1 MSDTIVSD
9 TIVDGMDLEKLEAF
23 RKSLKNRP
31 VTLGLEAMGIWEGH
45 SGRCTVHIAP
55 YRFGDQ
61 RIERLTR
68 HYTIAYGG
76 WREVE
81 EAIGFV
87 GPSDRA
93 EAVEMALGALA
104 ACVTTAIAFNAPRH
118 EIKLEGIEIKISC
131 NLDPSVLFEVKRPE
145 SHTTISNITT
155 EVKIKGNVTDEQLK
169 TVERLV
175 HHSPVFG
182 LIEYAHKIESSVG
195 RA

>member
-1 MSDTIVSD
+1 MSQTIVN
-9 TIVDGMDLEKLEAF
+9 GMDLDKLEAF
-23 RKSLKNRP
+23 RKSLNGRP
-31 VTLGLEAMGIWEGH
+31 VTLGLQAMGIWEGH

-55 YRFGDQ
+55 YRLGDQ

-87 GPSDRA
+87 GLTDRA

-104 ACVTTAIAFNAPRH
+104 ACVTTSIAFNAPRH
-118 EIKLEGIEIKISC
+118 GIKLEGIEIKTSC
-131 NLDPSVLFEVKRPE
+131 NLDPSVLFEVKGPE
-145 SHTTISNITT
+145 FQPTCMSKITI
-155 EVKIKGNVTDEQLK
+155 EVKIKGDVTDEQLK
-169 TVERLV
+169 TVEHLV

-182 LIEYAHKIESSVG
+182 LIECAHEVRSSVG
-195 RA
+195 KA